1 MKINSYFKNEKFTKI
16 VMGVLL
22 FLIILLVVGIS
33 AARAEDNETKKI
45 VLKEW
50 TTQLLY
56 DTTNACYEGTIRW
69 IVLSF
74 PSLIGQAPTPQAHR
88 QMIVHCFCVMDKIRK
103 EFKIEE
109 YQKLVYDPE
118 WTGNTF
124 MVKALECV
132 KEEKTLPSF
141 FVIQDEEIQ
150 RTPIPKPIPIP
161 KEKEPDNPV
170 VVPDGE
176 TEDSKEESP
185 DQKQEESEGSPETIF
200 QG

>member
-69 IVLSF
+69 VLLTH
-74 PSLIGQAPTPQAHR
+74 PSLLGQPPNWRSQR
-88 QMIVHCFCVMDKIRK
+88 QMIEHCFCVMDRIRK
-103 EFKIEE
+103 EIKIED
-109 YQKLVYDPE
+109 YQKLVYNPE

-124 MVKALECV
+124 MTKALECV

-141 FVIQDEEIQ
+141 FVIQGDEGIKT
-150 RTPIPKPIPIP
+150 TPIPKVTDDNETKKVIP
-161 KEKEPDNPV
+161 EKS
-170 VVPDGE
+170 
-176 TEDSKEESP
+176 EDSKDELPS
-185 DQKQEESEGSPETIF
+185 QKPKESEEDSTTIF